1 MRWER
6 RRKKI
11 SPDQIPEQKPE
22 KQFSLLSCLLSTLLC
37 ISISCS
43 PKESNQQPPKPQN
56 SIPDVN
62 LETKSHSAPN
72 PKARPHPRARLAQH
86 NFDIT
91 RRSKISYKPP
101 NRYGPAI
108 IYGLDPT
115 VQRRRSNG
123 AKAAKVDEKDL
134 EGFAVAKKSS
144 NPEKDFKES
153 MVRMIR
159 LKRISRPEDLENLLA
174 CYLVLNSDEYHD
186 VIVKVFR
193 QVWIEISSAR
203 LRSRRRSVHAN
214 RRG

>member
-1 MRWER
+1 MRW
-6 RRKKI
+6 I

-22 KQFSLLSCLLSTLLC
+22 KQHFSLLSCLLSTLLC
-37 ISISCS
+37 FSVPCS
-43 PKESNQQPPKPQN
+43 SKESSQQFPKPQN
-56 SIPDVN
+56 PKPDLN
-62 LETKSHSAPN
+62 PETKSHSAPN
-72 PKARPHPRARLAQH
+72 PKARPHPRARSLQH

-101 NRYGPAI
+101 NRYGPAV

-115 VQRRRSNG
+115 AQIRRSNS

-174 CYLVLNSDEYHD
+174 CYLVLNSDEYQD

-193 QVWIEISSAR
+193 QIWIEISSAK
-203 LRSRRRSVHAN
+203 LRSRRRPVHAN